1 MKIFNI
7 IIIILILLQLLKKK
21 ENFKKLLSKSNKSNI
36 KLKYS
41 NDLKINSSNLNLP
54 KANLPKANLPKA
66 NLPKIDVPK
75 SDLLKIN
82 SQKVTEPD
90 ISSLKNNQGV
100 KTIIT
105 PLSNDT
111 NSLGKSMKRPLNDNE
126 IKKLGIPSPP
136 PGFKAPEYSEDFI
149 QSMIKNND
157 ITNEIIDNKINLVLY
172 ENSKNVTK
180 QVNDFSKDLKKLN
193 IKFENPGKKF
203 IFKKKISVGARDF
216 DFVIS
221 AKKSKKIPEIQSIIK
236 KNNSDDFIKK
246 NETIKKSLIE
256 RLIER
261 KNKLLGNLDISKKKR
276 LSTLI
281 ENENEIKIR
290 KRLSTLIENE
300 IKIKKNNKNIFKKI
314 EEKLSNTVKKN
325 TKKWESFSKRYKDF
339 RELLIRYLKTGANDD
354 ILYAVSQSYFKSLKN
369 ISLKTTKNISL
380 SILENNKT
388 LNKLVTKFGIGI
400 LSLVAISAGFSLLD
414 DNVIDNN
421 KSIENF
427 ADTNTNK
434 KYSVDNLSDDKINLI
449 IDRIN
454 EDPDVDV
461 SELLGYS
468 NDILN
473 LPIDVIKTNIQDKNA
488 VELIITL
495 KNYYESLT
503 PTKQDIFLN
512 LNDKERIKYMLKD
525 FFKSEGILVENKNGK
540 IIIKEYKKEIIKKKR
555 NDYLLY
561 YILLTTGL
569 ILAILITILIK
580 R

>member
-1 MKIFNI
+1 MKIYNI

-54 KANLPKANLPKA
+54 KANLPKSNLPKT

-75 SDLLKIN
+75 SDLFKIN

-136 PGFKAPEYSEDFI
+136 PGFKAPEYSEDVI

-157 ITNEIIDNKINLVLY
+157 ITNELIDNKINLVLV
-172 ENSKNVTK
+172 ENSKDVKK
-180 QVNDFSKDLKKLN
+180 QINDFSKDLKKLN
-193 IKFENPGKKF
+193 IKFENPG
-203 IFKKKISVGARDF
+203 A
-216 DFVIS
+216 S
-221 AKKSKKIPEIQSIIK
+221 AKTRNFFVGGKAYVIKPDQIPEIELVIK
-236 KNNSDDFIKK
+236 KNNSDNFIKQ
-246 NETIKKSLIE
+246 NNSIKKSLIQ
-256 RLIER
+256 R
-261 KNKLLGNLDISKKKR
+261 KKTILGTIDNID
-276 LSTLI
+276 
-281 ENENEIKIR
+281 R
-290 KRLSTLIENE
+290 KRLNTLIENE
-300 IKIKKNNKNIFKKI
+300 IKIKKNNKNILR
-314 EEKLSNTVKKN
+314 KLSNTAKKPSN
-325 TKKWESFSKRYKDF
+325 KWKTLSEKYEDF
-339 RELLIRYLKTGANDD
+339 REPLLKYLKNEADDD
-354 ILYAVSQSYFKSLKN
+354 ILFAVSQSSFKSLKKK
-369 ISLKTTKNISL
+369 SLETTKNISL

-388 LNKLVTKFGIGI
+388 LKELVSKFGIGI
-400 LSLVAISAGFSLLD
+400 LSLVAISVGFSLIYD
-414 DNVIDNN
+414 DVINN
-421 KSIENF
+421 NNSIEKF
-427 ADTNTNK
+427 ANTNTNK

-569 ILAILITILIK
+569 ISAILITILIK